1 VTFIIQSLPSYTPP
15 EAFIYIAGNFNG
27 WNPGDV
33 NYRLSKNAEEMW
45 FITLGQGNQGS
56 SIQYKFTLGNWETV
70 EKGPNGEEI
79 DNRNFVYGN
88 GDTVDIFIANW
99 RQDGGGTSTAAEN
112 VSILSEDFEM
122 PQLGRTRRI
131 WLYLPPD
138 YDTSV
143 KSYPVL
149 YMHDGQNLFDAATSF
164 AGEWEVDETL
174 NGFFGQG
181 YQVPIVVGID
191 HGDEY
196 RIPEY
201 TPWPHP
207 SYGGGEGDLYL
218 QFIIETLKPY
228 IDQNYRTLSGR
239 EYTAVMGSSLGGL
252 ISHYAALKY
261 PEVFG
266 LAGIFSPSFWWS
278 ALVWPFAAASETP
291 EPMRLYMMCG
301 SGEGQGTIN
310 NVLNMQDSLLAHGIG
325 TDELNTLVIPGGQHN
340 ESFWRQEF
348 GDAYRWLFGSFMFS
362 VNENPGPQKVLLFP
376 NPVDKIL
383 QFPSDFPQD
392 IDFIDVIDMNGKTVM
407 HILSMPGRAIDVS
420 SLIPGFYLVYS
431 TAGTESFLGRFIRN

>member
-1 VTFIIQSLPSYTPP
+1 MLVWLNWATSEGQVTFIIQSLPSYTPP

-207 SYGGGEGDLYL
+207 SYGGGEGVHHRNVKTLYRPEL
-218 QFIIETLKPY
+218 PDFVRKGIYRCHGEFARRTYITLCC
-228 IDQNYRTLSGR
+228 T
-239 EYTAVMGSSLGGL
+239 E
-252 ISHYAALKY
+252 
-261 PEVFG
+261 
-266 LAGIFSPSFWWS
+266 
-278 ALVWPFAAASETP
+278 
-291 EPMRLYMMCG
+291 
-301 SGEGQGTIN
+301 
-310 NVLNMQDSLLAHGIG
+310 
-325 TDELNTLVIPGGQHN
+325 IPGGV
-340 ESFWRQEF
+340 RT
-348 GDAYRWLFGSFMFS
+348 GRD
-362 VNENPGPQKVLLFP
+362 
-376 NPVDKIL
+376 L
-383 QFPSDFPQD
+383 Q
-392 IDFIDVIDMNGKTVM
+392 
-407 HILSMPGRAIDVS
+407 
-420 SLIPGFYLVYS
+420 
-431 TAGTESFLGRFIRN
+431 SFLLVVGPGMAIRCGL